1 MNSEKSIYRI
11 MDANLD
17 RMCEGLRVIEDG
29 VRFILNDRSLTKKVK
44 ELRHC
49 IIKVVKESPQINQT
63 KLIVSRNIKR
73 DVGVKIKEDKQRKF
87 EEIIEANFRRVEE
100 AERSMEEFGKLF
112 SPTLGEKFKQLR
124 FRTYSLEKKVR
135 MRLKRRCNLTLY
147 IITDSHLIEE
157 EDFERKIKEVV
168 SNGANVIQ
176 LREKNLPLTPFLKRA
191 IKMRKIIP
199 SKKKTLFIVNDRVDI
214 AVASQADGV
223 HLGQEDFPL
232 KDARKILGE
241 DKIIGIST
249 HSLKEAIEAEK
260 EGADY
265 IAIGPIFPTS
275 TKANAGLPR
284 GTEIIS
290 QIKEAVNI
298 PVVAIG
304 GINEGNVERVLR
316 AGADGVAVI
325 SAIFKEKDAGLA
337 TRNFYKKIEKIREK
351 MVSEQDVRINKKL

>member
-1 MNSEKSIYRI
+1 MNSENNIYRI
-11 MDANLD
+11 MDVNLN
-17 RMCEGLRVIEDG
+17 RACEGLRVIEDG
-29 VRFILNDRSLTKKVK
+29 VRFILNDYSLTREVK
-44 ELRHC
+44 ELRHW
-49 IIKVVKESPQINQT
+49 IIKAVKESPQINQT
-63 KLIVSRNIKR
+63 RLIVSRDIKR
-73 DVGVKIKEDKQRKF
+73 DVGVKIKEDKQKKI
-87 EEIIEANFRRVEE
+87 EEMIEANFRRVEE

-112 SPTLGEKFKQLR
+112 SPSSGEKFKQLR

-135 MRLKRRCNLTLY
+135 IKLKRRRDLTLY
-147 IITDSHLIEE
+147 IITDSHLIG
-157 EDFERKIKEVV
+157 EDFEQKIKEVV
-168 SNGANVIQ
+168 SSGASVIQ
-176 LREKNLPLTPFLKRA
+176 LREKNLPRSSFLKRA
-191 IKMRKIIP
+191 IRVRKIIP
-199 SKKKTLFIVNDRVDI
+199 SKKTLFIVNDRVDI

-223 HLGQEDFPL
+223 HLGQEDLPL
-232 KDARKILGE
+232 KDARKILEE

-249 HSLKEAIEAEK
+249 HSLKEALKAEK

-275 TKANAGLPR
+275 TKASADLPK

-304 GINEGNVERVLR
+304 GINEKNVERVLR

-337 TRNFYKKIEKIREK
+337 TRNLYKKIKKIREK
-351 MVSEQDVRINKKL
+351 MVSERDGHINKKL

>member
-11 MDANLD
+11 MDVNVNRA
-17 RMCEGLRVIEDG
+17 CEGLRVIEDG
-29 VRFILNDRSLTKKVK
+29 VRFILNNYSLTKEVK

-49 IIKVVKESPQINQT
+49 IIKAVKESSQINQA
-63 KLIVSRNIKR
+63 KLIVSRYIER
-73 DVGVKIKEDKQRKF
+73 DVGVKIKEDKQKKF
-87 EEIIEANFRRVEE
+87 EEMIEANFRRVEE

-112 SPTLGEKFKQLR
+112 SPALGEKFKQLR

-135 MRLKRRCNLTLY
+135 MRLKKRYNLTLY
-147 IITDSHLIEE
+147 IITDSHLIGE
-157 EDFERKIKEVV
+157 EDFEQKIKEVV
-168 SNGANVIQ
+168 SNGANVVQ
-176 LREKNLPLTPFLKRA
+176 LREKNIPLTPFLKRA
-191 IKMRKIIP
+191 IRIRKIIP
-199 SKKKTLFIVNDRVDI
+199 FKKSLFIVNDRVDI